1 MIVCRADNS
10 LLKYFAERRFHC
22 IVLPYQNMKLCVMQK
37 PVDVHRISNIATG
50 MKNIEVPALL
60 KSVKCFKVHCSYNL
74 NVLALYESFS
84 VRFCVA
90 VFVLFFSAVAIW
102 KVDTSLCKHWLGDDL
117 HQ

>member
-1 MIVCRADNS
+1 
-10 LLKYFAERRFHC
+10 
-22 IVLPYQNMKLCVMQK
+22 MKLCVMQK